1 MNRSMLWIWGIL
13 TPLSY
18 LGLYITYGNYDPL
31 FFLFGLLMFWS
42 SLVIGLIML
51 KSKKIEVSH
60 SGVAVKLLL
69 RKRWTFDL
77 QDIEKWEEKYFI
89 YSGQQTRKLILTL
102 KNKKRLSIT
111 DKDDMIEYE
120 KLYHYL
126 RTHPQ

>member
-1 MNRSMLWIWGIL
+1 
-13 TPLSY
+13 
-18 LGLYITYGNYDPL
+18 
-31 FFLFGLLMFWS
+31 MFWS